1 MGDTVDVTIPIEA
14 EAAAAALER
23 DADRRAAVGRL
34 VSLAL
39 RPGPEG
45 DPLLDAMD
53 RLSAEAKAR
62 GLTPEVLD
70 EELAAHRVERRR

>member
-1 MGDTVDVTIPIEA
+1 MDDTVDVTIPVEA
-14 EAAAAALER
+14 DAAAALAQ

-34 VSLAL
+34 VSLVL
-39 RPGPEG
+39 RPRPGG

-62 GLTPEVLD
+62 GLTPEILD
-70 EELAAHRVERRR
+70 EELAAHRAERRR

>member
-14 EAAAAALER
+14 EAAAALER

-34 VSLAL
+34 VSLVL
-39 RPGPEG
+39 RPRPDG

-62 GLTPEVLD
+62 GLTPEILD